1 MGITMCINSVSPIA
15 DCDIA
20 SHRGYD
26 LGALL
31 LCIGYCRLSIAISHR
46 IGVNGLRC
54 FKTAYKVS
62 LVADSDFTSAGT
74 HMSLI
79 CVFYVIAICDLAIA
93 LSQ

>member
-1 MGITMCINSVSPIA
+1 MCIDSVSPIA

-20 SHRGYD
+20 SYRGYD

-31 LCIGYCRLSIAISHR
+31 LCIGYCRLPIAISHR
-46 IGVNGLRC
+46 IGVKGLGC
-54 FKTAYKVS
+54 FKTAYRVS
-62 LVADSDFTSAGT
+62 PIADSDIASAGT